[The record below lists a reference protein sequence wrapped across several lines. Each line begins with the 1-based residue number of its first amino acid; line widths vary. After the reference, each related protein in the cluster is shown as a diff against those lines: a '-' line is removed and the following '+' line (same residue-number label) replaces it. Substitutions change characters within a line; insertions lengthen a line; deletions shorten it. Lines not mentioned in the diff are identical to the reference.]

1 MKLHR
6 VSSCQFFVFWI
17 FTKMRV
23 RGGVEDE
30 RKREQRANQR
40 NLEWKKGLKKSKT
53 VKAGN
58 EIVNVFVAES

>member
-40 NLEWKKGLKKSKT
+40 NLEWKKGLKKAKL
-53 VKAGN
+53 
-58 EIVNVFVAES
+58 

>member
-1 MKLHR
+1 
-6 VSSCQFFVFWI
+6 
-17 FTKMRV
+17 MRV

-30 RKREQRANQR
+30 RKREQRQQTNEIR
-40 NLEWKKGLKKSKT
+40 RGKKVKKSKT